1 MREFINLL
9 ASVASKNLFL
19 ELYRFQKRLVEVFKF
34 WKRLFV
40 TKNIIGLL
48 NEAIWTICCCLS
60 ENRLWK
66 HEFQQP
72 LSRET
77 VLKPQ
82 KTQLLVATR
91 TLSKAQLLTPSIFNF
106 RAVWTWGDIW
116 LKILELRSSDMVSWI
131 SYIPYD
137 PTTHILV
144 LMLGRNSQ
152 FEINKYV
159 ILLFIN

>member
-19 ELYRFQKRLVEVFKF
+19 ELYRFQKGLVEVFKF

-40 TKNIIGLL
+40 TKNINAQERLL

-60 ENRLWK
+60 ENWLWK

-72 LSRET
+72 VSRET

-116 LKILELRSSDMVSWI
+116 LKILELLIPDVESWI
-131 SYIPYD
+131 SYMPHD

-144 LMLGRNSQ
+144 LMLTHCQNLRPGMTT
-152 FEINKYV
+152 
-159 ILLFIN
+159 